1 MGLLLKGVSQKVIE
15 VVRTDNKYFEKAI
28 LFLRPNAPE
37 EDKNKL
43 KSHAWDYLGQIE
55 YHPPAR
61 GKGRFWFDVMRLS
74 LAALAGAA
82 VTAVFFLL

>member
-1 MGLLLKGVSQKVIE
+1 MLKGVSQKVIE

-28 LFLRPNAPE
+28 LFLRPSAPE

-43 KSHAWDYLGQIE
+43 KAHAWDYLGQIE
-55 YHPPAR
+55 YHPPVR
-61 GKGRFWFDVMRLS
+61 EKGGLWRDVLRLA

-82 VTAVFFLL
+82 VASAFFLL

>member
-1 MGLLLKGVSQKVIE
+1 MLKGVSQKVIE

-28 LFLRPNAPE
+28 LFLRPSAPE

-43 KSHAWDYLGQIE
+43 RAHAWDYLGQIE

-61 GKGRFWFDVMRLS
+61 EKGAFWRDALRLT

-82 VTAVFFLL
+82 VTTFFFLL